1 MQWWPNNL
9 PHPLSLSYYTGSR
22 GRVLQVGPLHECGG
36 VLICCRV
43 VNVWIWRR
51 VVDVWHGEWQLMWE
65 DINTSDGGG
74 SWIIQL

>member
-1 MQWWPNNL
+1 MVAQQPST
-9 PHPLSLSYYTGSR
+9 PSLSLLLRRLKREGFA
-22 GRVLQVGPLHECGG
+22 VGPLHECGG